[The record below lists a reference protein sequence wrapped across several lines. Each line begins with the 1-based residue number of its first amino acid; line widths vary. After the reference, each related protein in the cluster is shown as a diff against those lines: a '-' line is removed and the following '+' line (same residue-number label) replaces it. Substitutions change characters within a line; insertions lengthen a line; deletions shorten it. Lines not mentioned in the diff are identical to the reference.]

1 MKLNR
6 MLLPLLALTAATT
19 AALMPVADA
28 GRAHAQDATLG
39 LSVVSVTEGT
49 YPDGRIVVNVEDRR
63 GDLPQLDASHFA
75 VSSGGKP
82 LLVRSAELAN
92 SDEAPLDLLIT
103 IDTSGSMEGAPI
115 ASAKAAARALI
126 DSLPPADRVAVV
138 GFGDQ
143 VTLWQDYTSD
153 RGLVYAA
160 IDGLDAQ
167 GNTALFQATAVSA
180 FHVTTSKASRRAV
193 ILLSDGADFGGRST
207 ATRDESVAAAAG
219 VGVPFFTIAQGTD
232 LDRPYLI
239 ELAERTKGRFLEAPQ
254 PQDLQGL
261 YLEVGRL
268 LRSQYVVTIDA
279 SSVATVPES
288 PLDVTI
294 TAGERTASAQGVFRP
309 GPAFAPALTMT
320 GIDESDTVGDVRQ
333 VLVTVPF
340 APDGTTVSWFVDDEQ
355 VLVSIA
361 QPFVYDYDPKLY
373 DEGAHTLRAVIGGAA
388 SPDEVTVTFTSAP
401 PLAPEGGGPNM
412 LLILAGVGAVVGAI
426 IAFFVLR
433 RRKRGTPASGI
444 DPDQRLTPWSK
455 QVEQK
460 RKAAARQST
469 SEITTNVVEAEDIG
483 EPRGV
488 LISRA
493 GSDLG
498 KEYIVGA
505 QPVTIGSGATCAVR
519 VDDPELSVEEARV
532 WVRDG
537 HMMVHKMSRLSMAAD
552 DGTSGGWAILEPDD
566 TFPIGQH
573 LFQFRLLDPET
584 QASGD
589 GTPNILRDREAAS
602 APGEAEPQPR
612 LRLPELMPKADGG
625 FISSSN
631 D

>member
-6 MLLPLLALTAATT
+6 LLLFPLLALVLAMFAAPTAA
-19 AALMPVADA
+19 
-28 GRAHAQDATLG
+28 GAQDSTLG

-63 GDLPQLDASHFA
+63 GDLPQLDASNFTA
-75 VSSGGKP
+75 SAGGSP

-115 ASAKAAARALI
+115 AGAKAAARALI

-153 RGLVYAA
+153 RGPVYAA
-160 IDGLDAQ
+160 IDGLVAQ
-167 GNTALFQATAVSA
+167 GNTALYQATAVSS

-193 ILLSDGADFGGRST
+193 ILLSDGADFGGRSV
-207 ATRDESVAAAAG
+207 ATRDESLAAAAG

-239 ELAERTKGRFLEAPQ
+239 ELADRTQGRFLEAPQ

-261 YLEVGRL
+261 YLEIGRL

-279 SSVATVPES
+279 SPVATIAES
-288 PLDVTI
+288 TLDVTI
-294 TAGERTASAQGVFRP
+294 TSGGRTASAQGVFRP

-320 GIDESDTVGDVRQ
+320 GISESDAVGDVRQ

-340 APDGTTVSWFVDDEQ
+340 APDGTTVSWFIDDEQ
-355 VLVSIA
+355 ALVSIE
-361 QPFVYDYDPKLY
+361 QPFVFDYDPAQY
-373 DEGAHTLRAVIGGAA
+373 GEGSHTLRAVIGGAA
-388 SPDEVTVTFTSAP
+388 SPDEVTVTFSSMPPPAP
-401 PLAPEGGGPNM
+401 AGGGPNM
-412 LLILAGVGAVVGAI
+412 MLILAGVGAAIGAI
-426 IAFFVLR
+426 IGFIVLR
-433 RRKRGTPASGI
+433 RRKRGKPVDTI
-444 DPDQRLTPWSK
+444 HPDQRLTPWAK

-460 RKAAARQST
+460 RKAAIAETT
-469 SEITTNVVEAEDIG
+469 SEIAVKPDGQQDMG
-483 EPRGV
+483 EPMGL
-488 LISRA
+488 LISRG

-498 KEYIVGA
+498 KEYVVGGL
-505 QPVTIGSGATCAVR
+505 PVAIGSGPMCGVR
-519 VDDPELSVEEARV
+519 IDDAELGVEEARA

-537 HMMVHKMSRLSMAAD
+537 HLMVHRMSRLTMAAD
-552 DGTSGGWAILEPDD
+552 DGTGGGWAILEPGD

-573 LFQFRLLDPET
+573 MFEFRLLDPAIAEPT
-584 QASGD
+584 AQPVAAD
-589 GTPNILRDREAAS
+589 ATPNILRDAE
-602 APGEAEPQPR
+602 GTGAEPQPR
-612 LRLPELMPKADGG
+612 LRMPELMPKTDGG
-625 FISSSN
+625 FMSGSN